1 MKIIKKT
8 PVSIRLSGPETG
20 RINGIKL
27 LYPFPDEMD
36 SVSDAAKEAAR
47 KKIHVELPKKGDF
60 EKELFPSTT
69 SPGVKA
75 ASEFEK
81 DVFEYALQNRTL
93 KVYVLTFQK
102 IISDES
108 SCRWE
113 LHYGFQKEREAALEV
128 AKSIKEREKTEA
140 TIKEH
145 DFTDLVTMSEAE
157 FESLPSDKNYNLV
170 KMYRETMRN
179 ILSPEEQND

>member
-1 MKIIKKT
+1 MKIEKT

-36 SVSDAAKEAAR
+36 SVSDAAKEFAR
-47 KKIHVELPKKGDF
+47 KKIHVELPKKEDF
-60 EKELFPSTT
+60 EKVLFPSTP
-69 SPGVKA
+69 SPGLKA
-75 ASEFEK
+75 AIEFEK
-81 DVFEYALQNRTL
+81 NVFEYALQNRTL

-102 IISDES
+102 ES

-113 LHYGFQKEREAALEV
+113 LHYGFQKDKEVALEV
-128 AKSIKEREKTEA
+128 AKSIKEKERTEA
-140 TIKEH
+140 TITEH
-145 DFTDLVTMSEAE
+145 DFTNLVTMSEAD
-157 FESLPSDKNYNLV
+157 FELLPSDKNYNLV

-179 ILSPEEQND
+179 ILIPEEQND